1 MPRVTG
7 VTLWISQLGDV
18 VRPHNLLAIIPTDR
32 SVIILNISDAATRAE
47 LARPRSELRARL
59 AQIGSATLQSGS
71 EMLDALRAVAAK
83 GWISAFRTGSTSVGM
98 TLERALGIEPN
109 SAQAPDLLGF
119 EVKAKVISESAPS
132 DDSISTRH
140 TLFAKVPD
148 WDISNLKSS
157 KEIVIRHGYP
167 DASPTGRR
175 RLYCTISAK
184 RPNSQGLQFSVD
196 EGSGQL
202 VEHCERGPYA
212 DREVARWRRASLE
225 SKLKEKHMQTAWVF
239 ANERG
244 TGANR
249 EFRFVSAR
257 LTSRPRTPAL
267 MNLLQ
272 AGVVTMDHLI
282 KETASGKVTEKG
294 PLFKL
299 NPANFALLFPNGEIT
314 PLLHSG
320 A

>member
-1 MPRVTG
+1 
-7 VTLWISQLGDV
+7 
-18 VRPHNLLAIIPTDR
+18 
-32 SVIILNISDAATRAE
+32 
-47 LARPRSELRARL
+47 
-59 AQIGSATLQSGS
+59 
-71 EMLDALRAVAAK
+71 
-83 GWISAFRTGSTSVGM
+83 
-98 TLERALGIEPN
+98 
-109 SAQAPDLLGF
+109 
-119 EVKAKVISESAPS
+119 
-132 DDSISTRH
+132 
-140 TLFAKVPD
+140 
-148 WDISNLKSS
+148 
-157 KEIVIRHGYP
+157 
-167 DASPTGRR
+167 
-175 RLYCTISAK
+175 
-184 RPNSQGLQFSVD
+184 
-196 EGSGQL
+196 
-202 VEHCERGPYA
+202 
-212 DREVARWRRASLE
+212 
-225 SKLKEKHMQTAWVF
+225 MQTAWVF